1 MDQYEK
7 SWPSWEY
14 LCTVRLIASSQIV
27 YQVIKFGCTKKGASD
42 GQYRVTHLL
51 ADMGWVGLTLIWDD
65 PQGVG
70 LYCSCSAARAR
81 QRNILNLNQP
91 NPGPRGDGSPCR
103 QSRGDAKGKGSC
115 VSDAVGRFEMQS
127 QISLYIFP
135 LCHNVTMQAST
146 SAAWDDYV
154 HDLVTITSKR

>member
-70 LYCSCSAARAR
+70 LYCSCSAAHAR

-103 QSRGDAKGKGSC
+103 GTAAKMVAKFYKSNSERHLFLNQCHYILTLC
-115 VSDAVGRFEMQS
+115 VFN
-127 QISLYIFP
+127 P
-135 LCHNVTMQAST
+135 
-146 SAAWDDYV
+146 
-154 HDLVTITSKR
+154 